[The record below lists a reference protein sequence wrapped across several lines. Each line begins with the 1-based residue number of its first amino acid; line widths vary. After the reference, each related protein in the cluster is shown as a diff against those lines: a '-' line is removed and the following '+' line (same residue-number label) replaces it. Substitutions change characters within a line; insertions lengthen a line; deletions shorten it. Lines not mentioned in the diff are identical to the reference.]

1 MMRIIK
7 KASIVLFF
15 IMAFVSLR
23 AEAATELGKFDWNPV
38 MDAII
43 KVESRGNARAV
54 NGRYVGV
61 LQISPILVREC
72 NNILKSRGQRKRFS
86 LNDRFNP
93 SKSREM
99 FVLIQSVHNPDN
111 SIEKPIRLW
120 SGGIRYSVSK
130 TQRYL
135 RKVMSH
141 M

>member
-86 LNDRFNP
+86 LADRFSP

-99 FVLIQSVHNPDN
+99 FVLIQSVHNPSN
-111 SIEKPIRLW
+111 SIEKAIRLW

-135 RKVMSH
+135 RTVMSH

>member
-93 SKSREM
+93 SQIARDVCFNSVCPQSGQQYREGHS
-99 FVLIQSVHNPDN
+99 FVEWWHSL
-111 SIEKPIRLW
+111 
-120 SGGIRYSVSK
+120 
-130 TQRYL
+130 
-135 RKVMSH
+135 
-141 M
+141 